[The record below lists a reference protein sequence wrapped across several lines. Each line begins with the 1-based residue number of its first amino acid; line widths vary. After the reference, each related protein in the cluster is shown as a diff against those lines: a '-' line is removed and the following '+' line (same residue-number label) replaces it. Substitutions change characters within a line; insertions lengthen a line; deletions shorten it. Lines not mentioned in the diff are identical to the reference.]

1 MLAKTKHK
9 GHFIFIFQRRISI
22 ICHSDIDDS
31 IKCVAFKEQKPFN
44 SSEFLSS
51 IIDLKENM
59 TVSFL
64 LDTQLRWATI
74 IACGQLWSLVKPLAG
89 FLTLGR
95 AGYTKQNFPR
105 LSCKV
110 VPILHRELCS
120 FIGDYT
126 FTVWGLQ
133 AIIMHFTGLHWA
145 GFVVCNT
152 LGPRCSQNNRP

>member
-9 GHFIFIFQRRISI
+9 GLFIFIFQRKRISI

-44 SSEFLSS
+44 SYEFLSS
-51 IIDLKENM
+51 IVDLKENM

-74 IACGQLWSLVKPLAG
+74 IACGQLWWLVKPLAG
-89 FLTLGR
+89 FLTLGG
-95 AGYTKQNFPR
+95 AGYTKQNFSP

-120 FIGDYT
+120 FMGDYT
-126 FTVWGLQ
+126 FT
-133 AIIMHFTGLHWA
+133 
-145 GFVVCNT
+145 
-152 LGPRCSQNNRP
+152 S